1 MMSPASHYEST
12 PYCLL
17 IRGSVSY
24 DDPVFSELG
33 FSTDF
38 CREVATSFQCM
49 RYLTQIV
56 NNGHDFQNTSEI
68 TPFSETRID
77 TVYRLLS
84 VANTKPPLE
93 MSNLDYQVELCRL
106 AALTY
111 IKAALGPSIPLCAT
125 ICNLRSQ
132 LKNLVKQGE
141 ANGTVGVGARR
152 GPTSI
157 SWALFVVGSLSLVK
171 EEQEWFAQRLAK
183 GIRGSSVETWAEMEG
198 HLRQICWLDKLNTST
213 CRDLWSRI
221 MVINAEY
228 LAPQVRDVTSDR
240 D

>member
-1 MMSPASHYEST
+1 MP
-12 PYCLL
+12 
-17 IRGSVSY
+17 Y
-24 DDPVFSELG
+24 DDPIFSGLG

-38 CREVATSFQCM
+38 CREVATSFQSM
-49 RYLTQIV
+49 RYLTEIL
-56 NNGHDFQNTSEI
+56 NNGTDIQTTSEI

-93 MSNLDYQVELCRL
+93 MSNLDYQIEICRL

-111 IKAALGPSIPLCAT
+111 IKAALHPSIPLCAT

-132 LKNLVKQGE
+132 LIKLIKQGE
-141 ANGTVGVGARR
+141 RNGTVGVGARR
-152 GPTSI
+152 SPISI
-157 SWALFVVGSLSLVK
+157 SWALFVVGSLTFDRGEK
-171 EEQEWFAQRLAK
+171 EWFAQRLAK
-183 GIRGSSVETWAEMEG
+183 GIRASSVETWSEMER

-213 CRDLWSRI
+213 CRDLWSRV

-228 LAPQVRDVTSDR
+228 GTPQVGDVTSDR
-240 D
+240 G

>member
-1 MMSPASHYEST
+1 MVSDPQYAST

-17 IRGSVSY
+17 IRGSVPY
-24 DDPVFSELG
+24 DDPMVSGVG

-38 CREVATSFQCM
+38 CRQVAISFQSM
-49 RYLTQIV
+49 RYLTQTLD
-56 NNGHDFQNTSEI
+56 NRTDFQTASEI
-68 TPFSETRID
+68 TSFSEKRID
-77 TVYRLLS
+77 TVHRLLS

-111 IKAALGPSIPLCAT
+111 IKAALHPSTYLCAT

-132 LKNLVKQGE
+132 LMELIKQGE
-141 ANGTVGVGARR
+141 RNGTVGVGARQQ
-152 GPTSI
+152 PISI
-157 SWALFVVGSLSLVK
+157 TWALFVVGSLTFDK
-171 EEQEWFAQRLAK
+171 EEKEWFAQRLAK
-183 GIRGSSVETWAEMEG
+183 GIRASSVETWSEMEG

-221 MVINAEY
+221 MVINVEY
-228 LAPQVRDVTSDR
+228 GAVQVGDVTSDR
-240 D
+240 S